1 MPEAPAAPL
10 ETEPDGLDDGAS
22 VATAAHTV
30 LAVRRRLGGRWSLGL
45 VGLVLILHGGGLL
58 FERLPAPSSVGGE
71 PEPDGGGLLFG
82 WSLTRTVL
90 ELIYPNRDLPGLET
104 RDLGW
109 AAMFLI
115 VGALLVVWTSV
126 RLVSRRPIVRGDRDG
141 LGLAVRGPFRGPITI
156 PWREVAGVSATTV
169 TDDYGDVPA
178 LLIRLADPS
187 RIGPNPWGASWV
199 EPSTLSVSAPD
210 WEQDPHGVADRL
222 REVAALDTRL
232 PPEETGPDPA
242 PPAMIVD
249 PAPDVPLGEGD
260 A

>member
-58 FERLPAPSSVGGE
+58 F
-71 PEPDGGGLLFG
+71 G

-126 RLVSRRPIVRGDRDG
+126 RLVSRRPVVRGDRDG
-141 LGLAVRGPFRGPITI
+141 LGLAVRGPFRRPITI

-222 REVAALDTRL
+222 REVAALGTRL

-249 PAPDVPLGEGD
+249 PAPDAPLGEGD

>member
-58 FERLPAPSSVGGE
+58 F
-71 PEPDGGGLLFG
+71 G

-126 RLVSRRPIVRGDRDG
+126 RLVSRRPVVRGDRDG
-141 LGLAVRGPFRGPITI
+141 LGLAVRGPFRRPITI
-156 PWREVAGVSATTV
+156 PWGEVAGVSATTV

-222 REVAALDTRL
+222 REVAALGTRL

>member
-58 FERLPAPSSVGGE
+58 F
-71 PEPDGGGLLFG
+71 G

-126 RLVSRRPIVRGDRDG
+126 RLVSRRPVVRGDRDG
-141 LGLAVRGPFRGPITI
+141 LGLAVRGPFRRPITI

-222 REVAALDTRL
+222 REVAALGTRL

>member
-30 LAVRRRLGGRWSLGL
+30 VAVRRRLGGRWSLGL

-58 FERLPAPSSVGGE
+58 F
-71 PEPDGGGLLFG
+71 G
-82 WSLTRTVL
+82 WSLTGTVL

-141 LGLAVRGPFRGPITI
+141 LGLAVRGPFRRPITL

-187 RIGPNPWGASWV
+187 RIGPNPWGANWV

-210 WEQDPHGVADRL
+210 WEQDPRGVADRL
-222 REVAALDTRL
+222 REVAALGARL

-242 PPAMIVD
+242 PPAMCVD
-249 PAPDVPLGEGD
+249 PSPDAPLGEGE